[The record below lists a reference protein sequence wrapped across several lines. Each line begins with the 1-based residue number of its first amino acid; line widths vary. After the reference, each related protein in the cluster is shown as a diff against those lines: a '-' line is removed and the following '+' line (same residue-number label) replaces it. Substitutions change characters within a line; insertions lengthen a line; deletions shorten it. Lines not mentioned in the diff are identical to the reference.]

1 MNLFEKKEHFMHS
14 GGFSNFKIECDAL
27 TDEDIE
33 TLAYLIS
40 QKFNFFRVNEVLSS
54 HKPRLGIA
62 LQKYINPDSKNS
74 LIVDDVLTTGASMED
89 AKFSTWAEYPDG
101 KEVIG
106 VVIFARGEPPEWV
119 TPMFW
124 MWHHEEE
131 I

>member
-40 QKFNFFRVNEVLSS
+40 QKFDFSRVNEVASS
-54 HKPRLGIA
+54 HKPQLGIA
-62 LQKYINPDSKNS
+62 LQKYINPDSKNF

-89 AKFSTWAEYPDG
+89 ARYSTWAIYPSG
-101 KEVIG
+101 TKVIG

-119 TPMFW
+119 TPIFR
-124 MWHHEEE
+124 MWHHEEK